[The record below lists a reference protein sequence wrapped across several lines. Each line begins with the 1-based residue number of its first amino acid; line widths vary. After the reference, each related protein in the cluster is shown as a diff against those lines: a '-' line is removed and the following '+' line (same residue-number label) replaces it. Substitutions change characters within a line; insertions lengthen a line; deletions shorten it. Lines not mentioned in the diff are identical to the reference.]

1 MSRIAPLQTD
11 NGCILLQF
19 KVVFID
25 QCVLHM
31 YLRWKKEFHEL
42 QSKYS
47 PYQAQIDQLV
57 SRIQGLQSQS
67 DLAESEVCSYVPRC
81 GWLRSCVTRVCL
93 VVCASMSPLLA
104 QQAVRMG
111 KQFAQLVGHTNH
123 RQKIQY
129 VQKLTNENLSL
140 KKVCTLHHSF
150 LSTHSHLPSVRVCV
164 YTLHG
169 VSNHITVCMCACADG
184 VSENITLCV
193 CVGGHAP

>member
-1 MSRIAPLQTD
+1 MPPSEQDCTTTD
-11 NGCILLQF
+11 NGCILLEF
-19 KVVFID
+19 KVVFLD

-67 DLAESEVCSYVPRC
+67 DLAESEVCSYVLRC

-104 QQAVRMG
+104 LQAVRMG

-140 KKVCTLHHSF
+140 KKVPYTTRFCLLIHTF
-150 LSTHSHLPSVRVCV
+150 LACVRARAHVCV
-164 YTLHG
+164 C
-169 VSNHITVCMCACADG
+169 VCADG

-193 CVGGHAP
+193 CRRSCILGMKR

>member
-1 MSRIAPLQTD
+1 MPPSEQDCTTTD
-11 NGCILLQF
+11 NGCILLKF
-19 KVVFID
+19 KVVFLD
-25 QCVLHM
+25 QCVLHV

-67 DLAESEVCSYVPRC
+67 DLAESEVYTCVPRC
-81 GWLRSCVTRVCL
+81 VWLRSCVTRVCL

-104 QQAVRMG
+104 LQAVRMG

-140 KKVCTLHHSF
+140 KKVPYTTCFCLLIHTF
-150 LSTHSHLPSVRVCV
+150 LVCV
-164 YTLHG
+164 R
-169 VSNHITVCMCACADG
+169 AC
-184 VSENITLCV
+184 V
-193 CVGGHAP
+193 